1 MQWQDRCH
9 ERSDRMQ
16 AKSIGLSGWKLL
28 TGRAKTAQPAKAAA
42 AVAESARS
50 SLTAVR
56 DELRARL
63 LVHDPATQAVRHLY
77 LVYKQLREGGWAGVA
92 ALEGVVVRRSLAEAE
107 MLQGDDPSP
116 LLGQVVERLR
126 AISAM
131 TEVLAE
137 AEAEAEAAAKPVDSS
152 ESWAATAIPDVS
164 ETSYDEYEQME
175 RSWIG
180 TVPSA
185 GPRPEG

>member
-1 MQWQDRCH
+1 
-9 ERSDRMQ
+9 MQ

-28 TGRAKTAQPAKAAA
+28 TGRAKAAQPAKAAA

-56 DELRARL
+56 DELCARL
-63 LVHDPATQAVRHLY
+63 LTHDPATHAVRHLC
-77 LVYKQLREGGWAGVA
+77 LVYEQLREGGWAGVA
-92 ALEGVVVRRSLAEAE
+92 ALEPAVARRALAEAE
-107 MLQGDDPSP
+107 MLQSDDPSP
-116 LLGQVVERLR
+116 LLAQTIERLR
-126 AISAM
+126 AIGAM

-137 AEAEAEAAAKPVDSS
+137 TEAATKPPDSS
-152 ESWAATAIPDVS
+152 ESWAPTAIPDVS
-164 ETSYDEYEQME
+164 ETSYAEYELME

-185 GPRPEG
+185 EPRPER

>member
-1 MQWQDRCH
+1 MP
-9 ERSDRMQ
+9 

-28 TGRAKTAQPAKAAA
+28 TGRTKAAQPAKAAA
-42 AVAESARS
+42 TVAAAADSARS
-50 SLTAVR
+50 SLTAVS

-92 ALEGVVVRRSLAEAE
+92 ALEHVVARRALAEAE

-116 LLGQVVERLR
+116 LLAQVIERLR
-126 AISAM
+126 AIGAM

-137 AEAEAEAAAKPVDSS
+137 SEAAAKPADSS
-152 ESWAATAIPDVS
+152 ASWASTAIPDVS
-164 ETSYDEYEQME
+164 EASYDEYELME

-185 GPRPEG
+185 EPRPKG

>member
-1 MQWQDRCH
+1 
-9 ERSDRMQ
+9 MQ

-28 TGRAKTAQPAKAAA
+28 TGRAKAAQPAKAAA
-42 AVAESARS
+42 AAADSARS

-116 LLGQVVERLR
+116 LLAQVIERLR
-126 AISAM
+126 AIGAM

-137 AEAEAEAAAKPVDSS
+137 AEAKAAAKPVDSS
-152 ESWAATAIPDVS
+152 ESWAATAIPDVT
-164 ETSYDEYEQME
+164 ETSYDEYELME

-185 GPRPEG
+185 EPRPEG

>member
-1 MQWQDRCH
+1 
-9 ERSDRMQ
+9 MQ

-28 TGRAKTAQPAKAAA
+28 TGRAKAAQPAKAAA

>member
-28 TGRAKTAQPAKAAA
+28 TGRAKAAQPAKAAA

-137 AEAEAEAAAKPVDSS
+137 AEAEAAAKPVDSS

>member
-28 TGRAKTAQPAKAAA
+28 TGRAKAAHSAKAAA

-137 AEAEAEAAAKPVDSS
+137 AEAEAAAKPVDSS

>member
-28 TGRAKTAQPAKAAA
+28 TGRAKAAQPAKAAA

-107 MLQGDDPSP
+107 MLQSDDPSP